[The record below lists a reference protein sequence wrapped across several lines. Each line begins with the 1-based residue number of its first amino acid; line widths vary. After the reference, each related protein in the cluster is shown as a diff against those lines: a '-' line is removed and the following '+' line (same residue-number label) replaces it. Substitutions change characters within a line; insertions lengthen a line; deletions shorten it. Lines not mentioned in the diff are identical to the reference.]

1 MSNTQMSFGFPHRA
15 RRRPNA
21 WAQRLVLATLIF
33 SVVAIAPADALAQR
47 NKTKTFPVRPDVR
60 LELKNRSGTVTVE
73 GWNQNKI
80 EITASMESSAAHF
93 APSAS
98 NDAVEIDMMSTN
110 ARGDVGDV
118 NFRIRVPVNSTVDI
132 QTLRGNIT
140 VRGVQG
146 AMVRA
151 HVTSEGDVELT
162 DIRAKRVMAENMM
175 GNITFVG
182 QLTESGFYK
191 FESTQGDIRIR
202 IPADSGFR
210 LMALSRSIDLGG
222 FAQMFNGNNNNQRRM
237 IGNVGNG
244 AAEIN
249 ATSLRG
255 SLSFIR

>member
-1 MSNTQMSFGFPHRA
+1 MSNTQTNLGFPQRA
-15 RRRPNA
+15 RRRPQHR
-21 WAQRLVLATLIF
+21 AQSFVLAALIF
-33 SVVAIAPADALAQR
+33 SVVAIVPASVFAQR
-47 NKTKTFPVRPDVR
+47 NKTKTFTVRPDVR

-80 EITASMESSAAHF
+80 EITASMESPAANF

-98 NDAVEIDMMSTN
+98 NDAVEIDMMRTN
-110 ARGDVGDV
+110 TRGDMGDV
-118 NFRIRVPVNSTVDI
+118 NFRIRVPFNSTVDI

-162 DIRAKRVMAENMM
+162 DIRANKVMAENMM

-182 QLTESGFYK
+182 QLTEHGSYS

-210 LMALSRSIDLGG
+210 LTALSRSIDLGG
-222 FAQMFNGNNNNQRRM
+222 FARMFNSNSNNPRRM

>member
-1 MSNTQMSFGFPHRA
+1 MNFSLPHRA
-15 RRRPNA
+15 RRCANNS
-21 WAQRLVLATLIF
+21 AQPLSLALLIL
-33 SVVAIAPADALAQR
+33 SVIAFFPVSSLAQR
-47 NKTKTFPVRPDVR
+47 SKTKTFTVRPDVR

-80 EITASMESSAAHF
+80 EITAYMESPATTF
-93 APSAS
+93 APSAT
-98 NDAVEIDMMSTN
+98 NDAVEIDMMR
-110 ARGDVGDV
+110 AGGGRGGDMGDV
-118 NFRIRVPVNSTVDI
+118 NFRIRVPFNSTVDI

-162 DIRAKRVMAENMM
+162 DIRAGKVMAENMM

-182 QLTESGFYK
+182 QLTERGIYS

-202 IPADSGFR
+202 IPSDSGFR
-210 LMALSRSIDLGG
+210 LTALSRNIDLGS
-222 FAQMFNGNNNNQRRM
+222 FAQQFNSNTNNSRRM

-244 AAEIN
+244 SAEIN
-249 ATSLRG
+249 VQSLRG